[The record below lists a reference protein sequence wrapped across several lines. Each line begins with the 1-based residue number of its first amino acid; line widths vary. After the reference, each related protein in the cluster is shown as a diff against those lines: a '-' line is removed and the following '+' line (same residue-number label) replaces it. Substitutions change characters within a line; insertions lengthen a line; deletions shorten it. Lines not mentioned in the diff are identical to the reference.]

1 MDKLESS
8 IHKFIDNRTKGA
20 DIYIN
25 QGSTWMIL
33 TDKKRWIFELEKNG
47 SLWYN
52 YHFFESI
59 FNFFSQNVVE
69 KQEYITSWVEDTVI
83 NGVKD
88 TYVMSYDIQ
97 PLVEDTIINGVKDT
111 FLTFDNNTK
120 RVEDVVKNG
129 VKSTKYDFL
138 EHEWDVEDIVKNG
151 VKHTGPSSHLS
162 HNVESYRNYYK
173 IAEDTIQNG
182 VKHTFIWGSISDSL
196 VEDIIKNGVKKTW
209 YEDVMDPKLV
219 ANALKNGIKIIK
231 DTICLDSELEGKTTY
246 IVENC
251 KKENRQQI
259 IVNSFE
265 D

>member
-52 YHFFESI
+52 YHFFEPI
-59 FNFFSQNVVE
+59 FNFFSHDVVE
-69 KQEYITSWVEDTVI
+69 KQEYITTW
-83 NGVKD
+83 
-88 TYVMSYDIQ
+88 
-97 PLVEDTIINGVKDT
+97 
-111 FLTFDNNTK
+111 
-120 RVEDVVKNG
+120 VEDVVKNG
-129 VKSTKYDFL
+129 VNCAFSML
-138 EHEWDVEDIVKNG
+138 HNRVVRVEDV
-151 VKHTGPSSHLS
+151 V
-162 HNVESYRNYYK
+162 
-173 IAEDTIQNG
+173 
-182 VKHTFIWGSISDSL
+182 
-196 VEDIIKNGVKKTW
+196 KNGVKKTW

-219 ANALKNGIKIIK
+219 ANALKNGIKIVK
-231 DTICLDSELEGKTTY
+231 DTICLDSELEGKTAY

>member
-33 TDKKRWIFELEKNG
+33 TDNKRWIFELEKNG

-52 YHFFESI
+52 YHFFEPI
-59 FNFFSQNVVE
+59 FNFFSHDVVE
-69 KQEYITSWVEDTVI
+69 KQEYITTW
-83 NGVKD
+83 
-88 TYVMSYDIQ
+88 
-97 PLVEDTIINGVKDT
+97 
-111 FLTFDNNTK
+111 
-120 RVEDVVKNG
+120 VEDVVKNG
-129 VKSTKYDFL
+129 VNCAFSML
-138 EHEWDVEDIVKNG
+138 HNRVVRVEDV
-151 VKHTGPSSHLS
+151 V
-162 HNVESYRNYYK
+162 
-173 IAEDTIQNG
+173 
-182 VKHTFIWGSISDSL
+182 
-196 VEDIIKNGVKKTW
+196 KNGVKKTW

-219 ANALKNGIKIIK
+219 ANALKNGIKIVK
-231 DTICLDSELEGKTTY
+231 DTICLDSELEGKTAY

>member
-52 YHFFESI
+52 YHFFEPI
-59 FNFFSQNVVE
+59 FNFFSHDVVE
-69 KQEYITSWVEDTVI
+69 NQHYITKWVEDT
-83 NGVKD
+83 
-88 TYVMSYDIQ
+88 
-97 PLVEDTIINGVKDT
+97 
-111 FLTFDNNTK
+111 
-120 RVEDVVKNG
+120 
-129 VKSTKYDFL
+129 
-138 EHEWDVEDIVKNG
+138 
-151 VKHTGPSSHLS
+151 
-162 HNVESYRNYYK
+162 
-173 IAEDTIQNG
+173 
-182 VKHTFIWGSISDSL
+182 
-196 VEDIIKNGVKKTW
+196 IKNGVKKTW

-219 ANALKNGIKIIK
+219 ANALKNGIKIVK

>member
-52 YHFFESI
+52 YHFFEPI
-59 FNFFSQNVVE
+59 FNFFSHDVVE
-69 KQEYITSWVEDTVI
+69 KQEYITTW
-83 NGVKD
+83 
-88 TYVMSYDIQ
+88 
-97 PLVEDTIINGVKDT
+97 
-111 FLTFDNNTK
+111 
-120 RVEDVVKNG
+120 VEDVVKNG
-129 VKSTKYDFL
+129 VNCAFSML
-138 EHEWDVEDIVKNG
+138 HNRVVRVEDV
-151 VKHTGPSSHLS
+151 V
-162 HNVESYRNYYK
+162 
-173 IAEDTIQNG
+173 
-182 VKHTFIWGSISDSL
+182 
-196 VEDIIKNGVKKTW
+196 KNGVKKTW

-219 ANALKNGIKIIK
+219 ANALKNGIKIVK

>member
-52 YHFFESI
+52 YHFFEPI
-59 FNFFSQNVVE
+59 FNFFSHDVVE
-69 KQEYITSWVEDTVI
+69 KQEYITTWVEDVVK
-83 NGVKD
+83 NGVNCAFSMLHNR
-88 TYVMSYDIQ
+88 V
-97 PLVEDTIINGVKDT
+97 V
-111 FLTFDNNTK
+111 

-129 VKSTKYDFL
+129 VK
-138 EHEWDVEDIVKNG
+138 N
-151 VKHTGPSSHLS
+151 
-162 HNVESYRNYYK
+162 
-173 IAEDTIQNG
+173 
-182 VKHTFIWGSISDSL
+182 TFIWGSISDSL